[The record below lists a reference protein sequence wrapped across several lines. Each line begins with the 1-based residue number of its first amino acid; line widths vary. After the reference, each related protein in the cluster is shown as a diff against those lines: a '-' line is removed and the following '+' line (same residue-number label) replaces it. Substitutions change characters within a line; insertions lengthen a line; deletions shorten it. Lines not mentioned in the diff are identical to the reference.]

1 MIMLRHPLHQDV
13 NMTAAPILDAVENY
27 RGTIVDLDAGQ
38 VITPPRLVAAWH
50 GLARRMAECGLSPGD
65 RVIVAVGNGPL
76 FIAAWAAIL
85 AQEGSPL
92 LVHMDTPPAE
102 LKRIA
107 DRFHARF
114 LVSDAQQEHDFET
127 AGIQAS
133 TFAGADWAEV
143 VWGDTGIAA
152 EASEYLY
159 LPGVPLHPTS
169 GTTGEQKMAIRPVN
183 TGIAEVETYA
193 STLGVN
199 ADDTL
204 LALSPMSHAY
214 SHGWC
219 VYTPLITGASLVTM
233 RRFRPQAVFEACRDH
248 RISVLPAVASLLDTL
263 MFGAGKRLYA
273 PERRVITGGAPLT
286 ERTARNFER
295 FSGSRVC
302 PLYGTTETGAI
313 AVARRDGPMAIGGY
327 VGPAFD
333 GVEIDVRPPT
343 EPAELSEGI
352 GSVHVRSR
360 SLMAGYLI
368 DEKLDTSCLADG
380 WFNTG
385 DLGRMVDGVLHLYG
399 RQAEVINLSGM
410 KVLPREVEEVIAA
423 LPGIAEV
430 KVYPGK
436 TRYGT
441 LQVRAAVVAD
451 DGVDVEQIKAH
462 CESQLVY
469 YKRPARVTLLDALP
483 KSANG
488 KVIRDQLP

>member
-1 MIMLRHPLHQDV
+1 
-13 NMTAAPILDAVENY
+13 
-27 RGTIVDLDAGQ
+27 
-38 VITPPRLVAAWH
+38 
-50 GLARRMAECGLSPGD
+50 
-65 RVIVAVGNGPL
+65 
-76 FIAAWAAIL
+76 
-85 AQEGSPL
+85 
-92 LVHMDTPPAE
+92 MDTPPAE

-114 LVSDAQQEHDFET
+114 IVTDAQGEQELEA
-127 AGIQAS
+127 AGMQAS

-143 VWGDTGIAA
+143 VWGDTGRAA
-152 EASEYLY
+152 EATEFLAM
-159 LPGVPLHPTS
+159 PGVPLHPTS
-169 GTTGEQKMAIRPVN
+169 GTTGPQKMAIRPVA
-183 TGIAEVETYA
+183 TGIAEVEAYV
-193 STLGVN
+193 STLGVC

-219 VYTPLITGASLVTM
+219 AITPLITGASLVTM

-248 RISVLPAVASLLDTL
+248 RITILPAVASLLDTL
-263 MFGAGKRLYA
+263 MFGAGKRLHA

-313 AVARRDGPMAIGGY
+313 AVARPDGPMAIGGY

-333 GVEIDVRPPT
+333 GVDIEIRPPE
-343 EPAELSEGI
+343 EPAELTPGI

-368 DEKLDTSCLADG
+368 DEQFDTSSIVGG

-385 DLGRMVDGVLHLYG
+385 DLGRIDDGALHLYG

-423 LPGIAEV
+423 LPGIADV

-451 DGVDVEQIKAH
+451 EGVGVEQIKTH

-469 YKRPARVTLLDALP
+469 YKRPAIVTLLDALP